1 MGKYNLGKS
10 NIVVQNKVN
19 KEELF
24 VNEVKADVIV
34 KDINRQL
41 DGISNSLHKINNILN
56 RTVKI
61 ELVKGSKANTFKSWA
76 KKAKSQSDNSIKLKE
91 KFNSKYEQ
99 DVKDYPIKLLDERI
113 AELERKIANMSN

>member
-10 NIVVQNKVN
+10 NVVVQNKVN

-24 VNEVKADVIV
+24 VNEVKADIIV
-34 KDINRQL
+34 KDINKQL

-56 RTVKI
+56 RSVNI
-61 ELVKGSKANTFKSWA
+61 ELVKGSKSNTFKSWA
-76 KKAKSQSDNSIKLKE
+76 KKAKGQSDNSIKLKE
-91 KFNSKYEQ
+91 KFNSKYER

>member
-113 AELERKIANMSN
+113 AELERKIANMRN